1 MSMKSP
7 RLMKL
12 KGKIAQRVSLGF
24 LSEVFETGETSP
36 TCRHRPAAHV
46 PTGVGGPATHSRL
59 LLRYERLFIKKIYM
73 HSKGSYIILSW
84 LSACLSVNRKIAL
97 RKWCGQVSVLHLASV
112 VGF

>member
-59 LLRYERLFIKKIYM
+59 LLRYERLFIKKIYAFKGFIY
-73 HSKGSYIILSW
+73 HSILVISM
-84 LSACLSVNRKIAL
+84 SECQQKDRTS
-97 RKWCGQVSVLHLASV
+97 
-112 VGF
+112 